1 MPTPGSA
8 IDTSAVTLRTCW
20 APPEGALQSPGW
32 DSLWNVEQR
41 DDLLGNA
48 LLHLV
53 LSIVMQIIYVKAG
66 LCHCTMLYDFIFQL
80 FLWLLSFVKICLNWN
95 LQKLRIKHQPMK
107 RSVCFRT
114 RGWNDV
120 MNIQFCIREQRALF
134 VDSIQLILGY
144 MQFCV
149 APLLGPIWNKDVYI
163 DTVKPLLAL
172 ITLFQFFTSQQ
183 IKLGIWTNAT
193 LPDRSVTA
201 LPLHNL
207 N

>member
-1 MPTPGSA
+1 M
-8 IDTSAVTLRTCW
+8 
-20 APPEGALQSPGW
+20 
-32 DSLWNVEQR
+32 
-41 DDLLGNA
+41 
-48 LLHLV
+48 
-53 LSIVMQIIYVKAG
+53 IYVKAG
-66 LCHCTMLYDFIFQL
+66 LCHCTMLYDLIFQL
-80 FLWLLSFVKICLNWN
+80 FLWLLWFVKICLNRN

-172 ITLFQFFTSQQ
+172 ITLFQFFTSHNMAQQ
-183 IKLGIWTNAT
+183 IKLGIWTNAIWRGGT
-193 LPDRSVTA
+193 PCQIDQLQLYHSITWTSKLESKPNYAAVSSKLILQSWA
-201 LPLHNL
+201 L
-207 N
+207 